1 MITGRSPTRE
11 KWPERFIW
19 GGLFITLLLHS
30 TGRYVVVIADPAIPS
45 RSIVLNCKRIPH
57 YARNNGALCWLLRLT
72 TSVSREEERSQHDL
86 SFLRST
92 SDSSTVL
99 PRRGH
104 RASLTSPPRQ
114 LNVHRENKTGYKYIY
129 IFFCEYRSRSRMMD
143 RGWTRNGR
151 VTGRRWNNT

>member
-114 LNVHRENKTGYKYIY
+114 LNVHRENKTNIYIY
-129 IFFCEYRSRSRMMD
+129 FSANIVHGLEWWIEDEREK
-143 RGWTRNGR
+143 RGWSCNGSPLK
-151 VTGRRWNNT
+151 